1 MLINFKYSFK
11 EDFRILFRIYRNPKD
26 YTELRSVIWNP
37 FVMLPFFL
45 SREKMLNNIR
55 KNWTNYEADVSKAFD
70 DLELSIKTPITCYI
84 TSVGPEGMFDP
95 NRNAIHARYFQS
107 GGWKEFLETI
117 VHESVHLAVYNEKT
131 YKYEHGE
138 KMVDKI
144 LETSTMKNIL
154 NQRANAVTEST
165 NRI

>member
-1 MLINFKYSFK
+1 MVINFKYTLK
-11 EDFRILFRIYRNPKD
+11 EDFRILFRIYKNPKD

-37 FVMLPFFL
+37 FVMLSFFL
-45 SREKMLNNIR
+45 SRKNISEDIRNNWA
-55 KNWTNYEADVSKAFD
+55 NCEANVSMAFH
-70 DLELSIKTPITCYI
+70 DLKLSIKAPITCYV

-95 NRNAIHARYFQS
+95 DRNAIHARYFKS

-144 LETSTMKNIL
+144 LETSTMKKIL
-154 NQRANAVTEST
+154 NQRASAVTEST